1 MKTNIK
7 IRNLQEQM
15 MDIKVVRSQAMNIKN
30 HMIMINME
38 IHIMIHIKKDM
49 LIKILQGEII
59 MVIQHIIKY

>member
-30 HMIMINME
+30 NMIMINME

-49 LIKILQGEII
+49 HIKILQGEII

>member
-15 MDIKVVRSQAMNIKN
+15 IDIKVVRSQAMNIKN
-30 HMIMINME
+30 NMIMINME

-49 LIKILQGEII
+49 HIKILHREII

>member
-49 LIKILQGEII
+49 LIKILQGKII